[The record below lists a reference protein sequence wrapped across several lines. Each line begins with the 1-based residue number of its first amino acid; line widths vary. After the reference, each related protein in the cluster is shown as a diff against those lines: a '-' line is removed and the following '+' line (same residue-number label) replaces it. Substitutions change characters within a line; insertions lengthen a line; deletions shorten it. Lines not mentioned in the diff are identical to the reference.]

1 MSKNSIKLKL
11 KRNNTTSS
19 LVSYGSSIL
28 SPIMLNS
35 ELSKI
40 CQLVDDFYKK
50 SYPTEHKDQKISNLI
65 KGAFYA
71 ARPECRS
78 NPDWMSQSANSAR
91 EVLYPLLRSSDHTNN
106 LIKLFNKYTIN
117 QDNQIKDEDFVF
129 TFLRLND
136 IYKKLTD
143 ITHHCVD
150 PKSQM
155 VVITDDDFI
164 NLLDDFSFTLKRAFN
179 FQQLHIHT
187 VIDLMVSQGIAKEKI
202 SDIFLILRTNDD
214 AKRYFFSKIS
224 SKNLGFLWKKGFLD
238 SIKKKVLNPDVS
250 DLITPELNYLFSVAE
265 DKSDVVT
272 SFINSINLSTSSL
285 DFEVLDQ
292 FKKICSNLPAK
303 CIKRLVNKIKNEKWV
318 ELASKYKYAQYGFEY
333 EEMFKKLY
341 EVNDYESI
349 LILAQAVLIT
359 RSKKEINERSKSY
372 KTKDIFYIHDLFET
386 KVFTYLAEIPDQ
398 YLEQTLSILIE
409 PFLKSIDYRDNYLLM
424 DEDLFVL
431 KLTEINGRGYREEFK
446 FLVSTIL
453 EIMRRIGVSSN
464 FDIRK
469 IYEKYFYNK
478 SKNRLFKRLN
488 LFVLSLNPKIFIKEL
503 EIEFFQLFEVKNKLD
518 VLYGAEYEQSL
529 KVGFSFL
536 NNANKREFVKKIF
549 DFFTFPK
556 NDNER
561 RWNRHYASCILST
574 ISENLTDNEVNLAE
588 KNEFKIDPK
597 YKPEPSI
604 GKVTGGTVNPKS
616 PINEEDFAKLKVEDI
631 VSKLKSELSPNELQ
645 EKYKNDNFL
654 NPRNAEG
661 VAQQLENDIKLRIND
676 YLAQA
681 TLFFDRDKLNPHYT
695 ETYLS
700 AVKKTLSE
708 NRNSLNNLNFDNLFE
723 LLIRIKDSGNKET
736 FDNTRENPGSVWLSD
751 WISVHLSISAL
762 LEELMKEKDKK
773 VLLDFDKYRNKIFD
787 LITYLFKFNNPVT
800 EDEKLET
807 AKSKV
812 KYTSDSEYLI
822 SDPFTGAI
830 NSVRGSTFETLVY
843 FVYLDSKDKDSKKSK
858 LSDDVKELYEC
869 VLNAEKTR
877 AIMFMFGRYLYYFY
891 FRDIDWMKSLWKE
904 IFESDSKDK
913 YLHLAAWEGYVS
925 NNLYNE
931 VFSEPYIQKLYSIGI
946 NSKLEYPKQK
956 FFKDPSE
963 ALSIHLALA
972 FVNFKQFDLNHPLF
986 KEFLEKADT
995 KQLSEFISFIGGS
1008 YISNDNS
1015 SVLKGSEN
1023 QWKVEKLKDFWNLV
1037 IKTKNDSESLKEFGH
1052 WVNVDK
1058 GIWNINWLASEIS
1071 QTLKITDGLLEWSYG
1086 LLESIEKLATES
1098 PKNTLEIL
1106 ELYIYSTIEKQ
1117 NDYLFFRED
1126 KQWYNAFK
1134 ILYKNKDDEIKNK
1147 TYELINKLIRDGG
1160 QRFWILEDI
1169 VKEND

>member
-1 MSKNSIKLKL
+1 M
-11 KRNNTTSS
+11 
-19 LVSYGSSIL
+19 VSYGSLIL

-155 VVITDDDFI
+155 VVVTDEDFI

-187 VIDLMVSQGIAKEKI
+187 VIDLMVSQGIVKEKI
-202 SDIFLILRTNDD
+202 SDIFLILKTNDD

-250 DLITPELNYLFSVAE
+250 DLITPELNYLFNVSE
-265 DKSDVVT
+265 DKPDVVT
-272 SFINSINLSTSSL
+272 SFINSINLSESSIN
-285 DFEVLDQ
+285 FEVLDQ
-292 FKKICSNLPAK
+292 FKRICIKLPAK
-303 CIKRLVNKIKNEKWV
+303 CLKRLVNKIKNENWV
-318 ELASKYKYAQYGFEY
+318 KLMSKYTQFGFEY
-333 EEMFKKLY
+333 GEMFKKLY
-341 EVNDYESI
+341 EVDDYESI
-349 LILAQAVLIT
+349 LILAQTVLIT
-359 RSKKEINERSKSY
+359 RNKKEIDEKTKSY
-372 KTKDIFYIHDLFET
+372 ITEDIFYIHDLCET
-386 KVFTYLAEIPDQ
+386 KVFKYLAEMPED
-398 YLEQTLSILIE
+398 LLKDSLSTVIK
-409 PFLKSIDYRDNYLLM
+409 PFLKSIDKKDNYLLM

-431 KLTEINGRGYREEFK
+431 ELRDFGDYGYRDELK
-446 FLVSTIL
+446 YLLSTIL
-453 EIMRRIGVSSN
+453 EIMRRISISDQY
-464 FDIRK
+464 DIRE
-469 IYEKYFYNK
+469 IYEKYFLDK
-478 SKNRLFKRLN
+478 SKNRLFFRLN
-488 LFVLSLNPKIFIKEL
+488 WFVLSLNPEIFKNEL
-503 EIEFFQLFEVKNKLD
+503 KSEYFRLFKVNKKLD
-518 VLYGAEYEQSL
+518 ILYGAEYEQML
-529 KVGFSFL
+529 KVGFSSL
-536 NNANKREFVKKIF
+536 TDIERHNYIEKVF
-549 DFFTFPK
+549 DLFTKFK
-556 NDNER
+556 NEDEQ
-561 RWNRHYASCILST
+561 RWNQHYASCILSM
-574 ISENLTDNEVNLAE
+574 ISDYLNEDDIKKASDNG
-588 KNEFKIDPK
+588 FKIDSK

-604 GKVTGGTVNPKS
+604 GKVTSGTVNPKS
-616 PINEEDFAKLKVEDI
+616 PINEEDFTKLEIKDI
-631 VSKLKSELSPNELQ
+631 VAKLKSELSPNELQ
-645 EKYKNDNFL
+645 KKHKNGDFL
-654 NPRNAEG
+654 NPINAEG
-661 VAQQLENDIKLRIND
+661 VAQQLGNDIKIRIND
-676 YLAQA
+676 YLLNA
-681 TLFFDRDKLNPHYT
+681 TLFFDREKLNPHYT

-700 AVKKTLSE
+700 AIKKTLSE
-708 NRNSLNNLNFDNLFE
+708 DKDSLNGLDFDNLFD
-723 LLIRIKDSGNKET
+723 LLIKIKDSGNGEIFNNK
-736 FDNTRENPGSVWLSD
+736 RESPSHGWLSD
-751 WISVHLSISAL
+751 WISVHLSIAGL
-762 LEELMKEKDKK
+762 LQELMTEKDGR
-773 VLLDFDKYRNKIFD
+773 VLFNFNRYRNQLLDI
-787 LITYLFKFNNPVT
+787 ITYLFKFNDPIP
-800 EDEKLET
+800 EDEKIEL
-807 AKSKV
+807 AKNKV
-812 KYTSDSEYLI
+812 RYPSESDYFV
-822 SDPFTGAI
+822 SDPFTCAI
-830 NSVRGSTFETLVY
+830 NSVRGVTFESLVH
-843 FVYLDSKDKDSKKSK
+843 FVYLDSKNKDAKKSK

-891 FRDIDWMKSLWKE
+891 FRDIDWIKSLWKE

-931 VFSEPYIQKLYSIGI
+931 VFSEPYIQKLYSIEI

-972 FVNFKQFDLNHPLF
+972 FVNFKQFDLSHPLF
-986 KEFLEKADT
+986 KEFLEKAET

-1008 YISNDNS
+1008 YISNENS
-1015 SVLKGSEN
+1015 NVLKGSEN
-1023 QWKVEKLKDFWNLV
+1023 QWKVDKIKDFWDLI
-1037 IKTKNDSESLKEFGH
+1037 IKTKKNKDVLKEFGH
-1052 WVNVDK
+1052 WVNVNKD
-1058 GIWNINWLASEIS
+1058 IWDINWLASEIS

-1086 LLESIEKLATES
+1086 LLESIEKLAIES
-1098 PKNTLEIL
+1098 PKDTLEIL

-1134 ILYKNKDDEIKNK
+1134 ILYKSKDNEIKNK

-1169 VKEND
+1169 VREKN